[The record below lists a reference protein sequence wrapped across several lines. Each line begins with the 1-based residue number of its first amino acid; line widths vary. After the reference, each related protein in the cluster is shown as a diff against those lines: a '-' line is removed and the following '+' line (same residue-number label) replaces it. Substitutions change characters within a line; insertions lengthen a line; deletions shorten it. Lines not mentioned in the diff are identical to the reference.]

1 MLRNT
6 LSKCCASTWHFF
18 FSVNRRGTENEA
30 KDFHLQGILGLS
42 FILGWGLVPAGHY
55 LQHSS
60 WLWKVRLGSVLDLSL
75 RWWPQ
80 SPAGNLPCQASVL
93 KAPGILPQEQTC
105 LRCIP
110 LCFWSVAR
118 SEGWSSSLLMA
129 FLLKSKRKHFKGSQ
143 WGQGK
148 TAATAAARK

>member
-1 MLRNT
+1 MRSNT
-6 LSKCCASTWHFF
+6 LSKRCASTWHIFF
-18 FSVNRRGTENEA
+18 LWIEEELKMRQRISIYS
-30 KDFHLQGILGLS
+30 ILGLS

-60 WLWKVRLGSVLDLSL
+60 WSWKVRLGFVLDLSL

-80 SPAGNLPCQASVL
+80 SPTGNLPCQASVL

-110 LCFWSVAR
+110 LCFWSIAR
-118 SEGWSSSLLMA
+118 SKGWSSSLLMA